1 MPHPLSATAP
11 PHQPHPYNLGI
22 PFIYFHEKSQ
32 GPSLKINQLMDILVS
47 ELYYTPTP
55 PPSATPSP
63 PSATPS
69 PGLKHLYYEGK
80 NYIYFHE
87 KSQVPSLKNDQ
98 VMGILVIKLWT
109 TPP

>member
-1 MPHPLSATAP
+1 MPPSPHPQVPRPTRA
-11 PHQPHPYNLGI
+11 
-22 PFIYFHEKSQ
+22 
-32 GPSLKINQLMDILVS
+32 
-47 ELYYTPTP
+47 TP
-55 PPSATPSP
+55 P
-63 PSATPS
+63 

-98 VMGILVIKLWT
+98 VMGILVIKLWA